1 MNRRYFWN
9 LPATSL
15 NMLSFAF
22 GIFVVCLGIRVARSP
37 ELALRAANVQLNVS
51 SSARQLRS
59 VSQELEEQLLII
71 EAKDEAYQELL
82 SVYQRSLKGNKKF
95 SQLQDAI
102 ENIEQLPEI
111 ENVEEL
117 TQKVEQVESK
127 IDAISPSE

>member
-1 MNRRYFWN
+1 M
-9 LPATSL
+9 
-15 NMLSFAF
+15 
-22 GIFVVCLGIRVARSP
+22 
-37 ELALRAANVQLNVS
+37 S

-59 VSQELEEQLLII
+59 ISQELEEQLLII

-82 SVYQRSLKGNKKF
+82 STYQRSLKGNKKF

-102 ENIEQLPEI
+102 ENIEQLPEV

-117 TQKVEQVESK
+117 TQKVEQVESN